1 MKIEAMI
8 EELQALQKIYPDAE
22 IYFVDGN
29 DREWFETRF
38 QMFNVDEENNK
49 IEMLFDTED

>member
-1 MKIEAMI
+1 MKIEQLI
-8 EELQALQKIYPDAE
+8 KELQGLQKIYPNAE

-29 DREWFETRF
+29 DKEWFETRF
-38 QMFNVDEENNK
+38 QMFNVDEEHNK